1 MKEERS
7 VYQNTLDTAISQV
20 KLLED
25 STSRA
30 KKQLELDERELGF
43 LDGIQESKRS
53 ELADSEDDLQK
64 CRHRFEEAKTEEK
77 VLEDKENS
85 FAKKKFAVITCLE
98 EAKTAQRMSSC

>member
-20 KLLED
+20 KLLDD

-53 ELADSEDDLQK
+53 ELADS
-64 CRHRFEEAKTEEK
+64 
-77 VLEDKENS
+77 
-85 FAKKKFAVITCLE
+85 
-98 EAKTAQRMSSC
+98 